1 MSLFEFL
8 MVLVSIIIGLGITEM
23 LKGIA
28 QMIRFRQ
35 SVKPYWVHSMLVV
48 FVMVALLQ
56 QWWEIWDLQRVSVWT
71 FPGLLLMLSG
81 PVGLFLITHLLFPH
95 PVRGAD
101 VRDYY
106 YGAMRPVWWL
116 GLATVVLA
124 TLFRPIVTGDALFK
138 VDNATSFFGLAGFF
152 VLGLSKNR
160 VVHAVLIP
168 LFLASMLW
176 DVLALSFEIGPS

>member
-28 QMIRFRQ
+28 QMIRYRH
-35 SVKPYWVHSMLVV
+35 SVRTYWVHWVLIV

-56 QWWEIWDLQRVSVWT
+56 QWWEIWDLQRVQGWT

-81 PVGLFLITHLLFPH
+81 PVGLFLITHLLFPR
-95 PVRGAD
+95 PMQDAD

-106 YGAMRPVWWL
+106 YDAMRPVWWL

-124 TLFRPIVTGDALFK
+124 TLFRPIVIGDVLFRI
-138 VDNATSFFGLAGFF
+138 DNATSFFGLVGFV
-152 VLGLSKNR
+152 VLGLSTNR
-160 VVHAVLIP
+160 IVHAVLVPI
-168 LFLASMLW
+168 FLASILW
-176 DVLALSFEIGPS
+176 DVLALSFEIR